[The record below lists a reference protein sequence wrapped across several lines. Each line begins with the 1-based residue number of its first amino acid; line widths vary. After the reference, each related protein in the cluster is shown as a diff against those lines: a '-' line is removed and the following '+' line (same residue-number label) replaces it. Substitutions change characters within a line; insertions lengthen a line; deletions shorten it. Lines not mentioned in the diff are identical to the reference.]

1 LANACSQSGHPPL
14 HTPPTPQCEA
24 FIYAQSLKR
33 LSSLDLLSAEN
44 DRNILYVEDESDFKI
59 LAEFARI
66 LAHDIRRFM
75 ATPFVCPIHGR
86 DAREA
91 RAHFFGLKA
100 IRPLVKGV
108 LLLDGD
114 NRNLPERDI
123 SADNL
128 TILRWKR
135 YEIENYLLHPQALLR
150 FVEGPEPDLLS
161 HARRKNGEDFLK
173 ENFPPPALKDPLK
186 DSDYL
191 VATAASK
198 SILPDFLKKTETPL
212 LLISP

>member
-1 LANACSQSGHPPL
+1 
-14 HTPPTPQCEA
+14 
-24 FIYAQSLKR
+24 
-33 LSSLDLLSAEN
+33 
-44 DRNILYVEDESDFKI
+44 
-59 LAEFARI
+59 
-66 LAHDIRRFM
+66 
-75 ATPFVCPIHGR
+75 
-86 DAREA
+86 
-91 RAHFFGLKA
+91 
-100 IRPLVKGV
+100 
-108 LLLDGD
+108 
-114 NRNLPERDI
+114 
-123 SADNL
+123 
-128 TILRWKR
+128 
-135 YEIENYLLHPQALLR
+135 LR